1 MHLGYTSDKQAQ
13 PQPLVVHGT
22 EVLGLKLLEH
32 DTEAVMP
39 LAQPVVLV
47 VHEIAAVMPLVGRLV
62 HGTEEAMLLVA
73 QQLEHEIEEETPL
86 VQRVA
91 HEIVAQCLMPRS
103 ASVVHGTAVVACWRW
118 AVYKHPLLAAAAYLL
133 LECRS
138 LRLAAACLHPVY
150 KHQHPE
156 CLLLEYKH
164 LRSAD

>member
-47 VHEIAAVMPLVGRLV
+47 VHEIAAVMPLVGRLA

-91 HEIVAQCLMPRS
+91 LVVHEIVAQCLMPRS
-103 ASVVHGTAVVACWRW
+103 ASVVHGTAVVAC
-118 AVYKHPLLAAAAYLL
+118 
-133 LECRS
+133 
-138 LRLAAACLHPVY
+138 
-150 KHQHPE
+150 
-156 CLLLEYKH
+156 
-164 LRSAD
+164 